1 MSNTIIID
9 ANVVIKWVLKE
20 HDSSLAEALLVELN
34 RKGIVMYAPA
44 LLTYEVTNILYQNVR
59 KGTITLE
66 EAKEA
71 IKDVLSTGLKLEF
84 TQGTTLNIRALELAQ
99 RFNLPATYD
108 AHYLALAEREQ
119 CELWTADKRLWNS
132 IRGKL
137 PWVRWLADYQPASP
151 ENA

>member
-1 MSNTIIID
+1 MGNTIIID
-9 ANVVIKWVLKE
+9 ANIALKWVFKE
-20 HDSSLAEALLVELN
+20 SDSNLAEALLIELN
-34 RKGIVMYAPA
+34 RKEIVMYAPA
-44 LLTYEVTNILYQNVR
+44 LLTYEVSNILYQHVR

-66 EAKEA
+66 KAKEA

-84 TQGTTLNIRALELAQ
+84 TQDTMLNIKALELAQ

-119 CELWTADKRLWNS
+119 CELWTADRRLWNS

-137 PWVRWLADYQPASP
+137 AWVRWLGDYQPTSTP
-151 ENA
+151 TE